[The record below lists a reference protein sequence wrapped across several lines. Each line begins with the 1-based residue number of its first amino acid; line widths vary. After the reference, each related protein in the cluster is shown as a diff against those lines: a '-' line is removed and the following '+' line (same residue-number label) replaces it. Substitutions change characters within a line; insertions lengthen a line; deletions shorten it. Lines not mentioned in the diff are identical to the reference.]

1 MSEELKRNIQYL
13 KRLRNSLENDIDI
26 LRKRVKRINEVIE
39 SLETRLEE
47 EEPEEELEEEFEE
60 ELEEESEE

>member
-1 MSEELKRNIQYL
+1 MSEELKRDIQYL
-13 KRLRNSLENDIDI
+13 KRLRNSLEADMDI

-60 ELEEESEE
+60 ESEE

>member
-1 MSEELKRNIQYL
+1 VGNMSEELKRDIQYL
-13 KRLRNSLENDIDI
+13 KRLRNSLEADIDI

-47 EEPEEELEEEFEE
+47 EEPEEEFEEEFEE
-60 ELEEESEE
+60 ESEE

>member
-1 MSEELKRNIQYL
+1 MSEELKRDIQYL
-13 KRLRNSLENDIDI
+13 KRLRNSLEADIDI

-47 EEPEEELEEEFEE
+47 EEPEEEFEEEFEE
-60 ELEEESEE
+60 ESEE